1 MTSEHVQK
9 ANLSLR
15 DWEKAHK
22 CEHSTLPWGKQTGG
36 CQYLG
41 RIERQHASL
50 RIPPEGKEECG
61 AGISIEKV

>member
-1 MTSEHVQK
+1 MSIQHCPGESK
-9 ANLSLR
+9 P
-15 DWEKAHK
+15 E
-22 CEHSTLPWGKQTGG
+22 ETGG

-50 RIPPEGKEECG
+50 GIPPEGKEECG